1 MSAVV
6 SGSTSPF
13 WRGRAE
19 QRAGAAPPHGV
30 LLLWAARFDAPLT
43 FLGGST
49 QGLDADIALGA
60 DREGQL
66 GRRLI
71 VRRLGNDHGVV
82 PSGHQVEVLQLRTG
96 GAIRLLGGI
105 EPGGTLAYPLDALLR
120 EPQQRD
126 VCGHDNI
133 SSLHVARGRV

>member
-13 WRGRAE
+13 CRGRSE
-19 QRAGAAPPHGV
+19 QRTCAAPPHV
-30 LLLWAARFDAPLT
+30 FLLLRQAGYDAPIL
-43 FLGGST
+43 FLGEST
-49 QGLDADIALGA
+49 RGLDADIALGA

-71 VRRLGNDHGVV
+71 VRRLGDDHGVV

-96 GAIRLLGGI
+96 GAIRLLGRI
-105 EPGGTLAYPLDALLR
+105 EPGGTPAYPLDALLPD
-120 EPQQRD
+120 PQQRE
-126 VCGHDNI
+126 
-133 SSLHVARGRV
+133 